1 MANKTLAL
9 NPNDWDLYLGEDG
22 NIATVEGQAQKSQ
35 DVATS
40 VKVWQGEYIFDTTR
54 GLPYNLIMTKPV
66 NRSLLQEYI
75 GVEARRIDG
84 VRGTTVVFNDFENRQ
99 LDFDVLVSTD
109 EKPLGE
115 G

>member
-1 MANKTLAL
+1 MADKTLAL
-9 NPNDWDLYLGEDG
+9 TNDWDLYLGNDG
-22 NIATVEGQAQKSQ
+22 NIATVAGQEQKSQ

-54 GLPYNLIMTKPV
+54 GLPYNLVMANPI

-99 LDFDVLVSTD
+99 LDFDVLVSTE

>member
-1 MANKTLAL
+1 MADKTLAL
-9 NPNDWDLYLGEDG
+9 TNDWDLYLGNDG
-22 NIATVEGQAQKSQ
+22 NIATVTGQEQKSQ
-35 DVATS
+35 DAATS
-40 VKVWQGEYIFDTTR
+40 VKIWQGEYVFDTTR
-54 GLPYNLIMTKPV
+54 GLPYNLIMANPV

-99 LDFDVLVSTD
+99 LDFDVLVSTE

>member
-1 MANKTLAL
+1 MADKTLAL
-9 NPNDWDLYLGEDG
+9 TNDWDLYLGNDG
-22 NIATVEGQAQKSQ
+22 NIATVTGQEQKSQ

-40 VKVWQGEYIFDTTR
+40 VKIWQGEYVFDTTR
-54 GLPYNLIMTKPV
+54 GLPYNLVMANPV

-99 LDFDVLVSTD
+99 LDFDVLVSTE